1 MKEKVFLKEKDAL
14 TFDYEMVRDLLNGRR
29 REVED
34 EQEALNEKAQMLDAM
49 EKAMEMYSSLN
60 DECERL
66 REQQENG
73 NEEIDRLMAEIK
85 ALKDEAKSLKDQLNN
100 KDMQILELGNMAKS
114 MAKGADDD
122 VVVALLR
129 KYMNVS
135 RRKTVKKRGYIKMA
149 VQEITQ
155 IANISLPEEMLREL
169 ERFDD
174 DDPSVKV
181 NGDMNVMGDYV
192 KDQVNISNK
201 D

>member
-14 TFDYEMVRDLLNGRR
+14 TFDYEMVRDLLNGRK

-85 ALKDEAKSLKDQLNN
+85 ALKEQIGN
-100 KDMQILELGNMAKS
+100 KDMQILELGNMVKS